1 MFQRISGIFGKV
13 NDCLLNKPADHA
25 WIGSTA
31 GNGRRFVVELADCV
45 LEVGP
50 EGIIAEFP
58 ALHLLKLKVS
68 PEVVGSI
75 YI

>member
-13 NDCLLNKPADHA
+13 DDCLLDKPADHA
-25 WIGSTA
+25 WIGPTA
-31 GNGRRFVVELADCV
+31 RNGSGFIVELADCV

-50 EGIIAEFP
+50 EGIIAQFP